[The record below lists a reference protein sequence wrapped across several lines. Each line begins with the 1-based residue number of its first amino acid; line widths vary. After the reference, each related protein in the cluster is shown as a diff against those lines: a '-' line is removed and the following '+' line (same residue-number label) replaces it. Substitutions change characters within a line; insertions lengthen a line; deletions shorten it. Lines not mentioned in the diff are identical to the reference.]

1 MKLWIY
7 QTLVRSVCPHCALT
21 LEQAQPSWSQVQLE
35 QYQQWLSHE
44 VSTEEL
50 RFKNPEGCSHCYEG
64 EKHRTTLVEMLVLD
78 DEDRQFI
85 LRKEY
90 LGWAVALKQKGYKTV
105 LDHANLKIAR
115 GEIDLFTAAERV
127 NGLFQKP
134 TSSIYKTF
142 F

>member
-1 MKLWIY
+1 
-7 QTLVRSVCPHCALT
+7 
-21 LEQAQPSWSQVQLE
+21 
-35 QYQQWLSHE
+35 
-44 VSTEEL
+44 
-50 RFKNPEGCSHCYEG
+50 
-64 EKHRTTLVEMLVLD
+64 MLVLD